1 MNKTGCQI
9 NSTESETDDHQ
20 SEILKFLSWDH
31 TPLAVWRRRHF
42 LNPPRPQFPHWNHL
56 SISFS
61 PLTKHIQKDFP
72 CAHRTRLIEARVA
85 KVLRYQPAST
95 RPWNAQ
101 QIASFAILLALPTLR
116 GKKKKIF
123 PQGFKASEER
133 KSLRKIW
140 VDEQLR
146 KGWRKETLLYMFVRK
161 IEKVESNVFLK
172 YGFYEASLLLLLTPR
187 RTEKGRV
194 IPCLVFLSANA
205 G

>member
-1 MNKTGCQI
+1 M
-9 NSTESETDDHQ
+9 
-20 SEILKFLSWDH
+20 
-31 TPLAVWRRRHF
+31 VV
-42 LNPPRPQFPHWNHL
+42 
-56 SISFS
+56 SFS
-61 PLTKHIQKDFP
+61 PLPKHIQNDFP
-72 CAHRTRLIEARVA
+72 STHGTLLIEARVA

-116 GKKKKIF
+116 GKKKKKIF

-146 KGWRKETLLYMFVRK
+146 KGRRKETLLYMFVRK
-161 IEKVESNVFLK
+161 IEKVESDVFLK
-172 YGFYEASLLLLLTPR
+172 YRFYEASLLLLLTPR

-194 IPCLVFLSANA
+194 IPRLVFLSANA